1 MTMRDEFEAWYV
13 DKLGGNTEL
22 QQALRA
28 DLLRTR
34 DGDGYADDWDGLAE
48 RWVTWQAATETAA
61 KKCDG
66 LVYAIDNGGNQYR
79 REASASRCA
88 AAIRGKGE

>member
-1 MTMRDEFEAWYV
+1 MTMRDEFEAWARKQKV
-13 DKLGGNTEL
+13 PIHGT
-22 QQALRA
+22 
-28 DLLRTR
+28 
-34 DGDGYADDWDGLAE
+34 DGEYANSAARNAWEG
-48 RWVTWQAATETAA
+48 WKAATEAAA

-66 LVYAIDNGGNQYR
+66 LVYAIDNGGNPYR